1 MRIHPETTRGEESEE
16 VHSAALVED
25 LTAHRTAAL
34 RAELATRPDVALVAV
49 AHKLALQLCYEAPC
63 YRIGSCLSL
72 ASEKG
77 GCNLEANA
85 TRIENS
91 PAETRVAE
99 IRKQWMEL
107 LPDDPDALWDWL
119 LEKEQSVVLEL
130 LAFCVGQT
138 VHAVRL
144 AHDSRNEPRFLGRC
158 VTRTIF

>member
-1 MRIHPETTRGEESEE
+1 ME
-16 VHSAALVED
+16 VGGD
-25 LTAHRTAAL
+25 
-34 RAELATRPDVALVAV
+34 
-49 AHKLALQLCYEAPC
+49 
-63 YRIGSCLSL
+63 SCLSL

-85 TRIENS
+85 KAIENS

-99 IRKQWMEL
+99 IRERWMEL

-119 LEKEQSVVLEL
+119 LKQEQAVVLEL

-144 AHDSRNEPRFLGRC
+144 AHDSCRLVAADKLAKAIDLSETGKGG
-158 VTRTIF
+158 